1 MAADLERQQQG
12 EQFRIM
18 DPADLPEK
26 PSFPN
31 RPLFAG
37 AGLGLGLALGVG
49 ITLLLEYRD
58 KSMRTEGD
66 VEAFLH
72 LPTLAMVPIVGTGK
86 GR

>member
-1 MAADLERQQQG
+1 MAADLESRQQG

-18 DPADLPEK
+18 DPANLPEK

-37 AGLGLGLALGVG
+37 AGFGLGLALGLG
-49 ITLLLEYRD
+49 ITLLLEFRD
-58 KSMRTEGD
+58 KSLRTEAD
-66 VEAFLH
+66 VQAFLH
-72 LPTLAMVPIVGTGK
+72 LPTLAMVPIIDSGK